1 MKILI
6 KNALILTMD
15 EKLSKFKGNIAIT
28 DTRIEKISKSEIE
41 GTFDKVID
49 ADGKIAMPGFVQPH
63 IHLCQTLFRGTADD
77 MELLDWLKYRIWPL
91 EGAHDEE
98 SIYYSAMLG
107 ISELIKGGT
116 TSIVDM
122 ETVHYTDNAIKA
134 IYDSGLRAITGKVMM
149 DYGTEVPASLME
161 RKEDSIAESV
171 KLLKKW
177 HKADDGRIEYAFT
190 PRFVVSCSEE
200 LLLEV
205 SKLSKEY
212 GVKVHTHASE
222 NRGEIAFVQQDRN
235 MRNINYLKKV
245 GLLNE
250 NLILA
255 HCIWLND
262 EEVELI
268 SKSNAKVVHC
278 PSSNLKLSSGI
289 AKIPELLERGVNVG
303 IASDG
308 APCSNN
314 LDAFMEMKLS
324 SLIQKVTIG
333 PKAMDCKQVLYLATM
348 GGAKVMGKEKEIGSI
363 EEGKKADIIILDLNR
378 VHNAPSFNENEESQI
393 VFSGKTENV
402 VTTIINGKV
411 VMENRKLLN
420 IDEENIIKMCNRS
433 IENVWNRAKIN
444 IHI

>member
-15 EKLSKFKGNIAIT
+15 EKFSKFKGNIAIT

-41 GTFDKVID
+41 GVFDKVID

-177 HKADDGRIEYAFT
+177 HKVDDGRIEYAFT

-363 EEGKKADIIILDLNR
+363 EEGKKADIIILDLNK

-402 VTTIINGKV
+402 ITTIINGKV
-411 VMENRKLLN
+411 VMEDRKLLN
-420 IDEENIIKMCNRS
+420 FDEESIIKMCNRS
-433 IENVWNRAKIN
+433 IEKVWNRAKIS

>member
-49 ADGKIAMPGFVQPH
+49 AEGKIVMPGFVQPH

-205 SKLSKEY
+205 AKLSKEY

-255 HCIWLND
+255 HCIWLDD

-289 AKIPELLERGVNVG
+289 AKIPVLLERGVNVG

-324 SLIQKVTIG
+324 SLIQKVNIG
-333 PKAMDCKQVLYLATM
+333 PKAMDCQQVLYLATM

-402 VTTIINGKV
+402 ITTIINGKV

-420 IDEENIIKMCNRS
+420 FDEESIIKMCNRS
-433 IENVWNRAKIN
+433 IKNVWNRAKIN

>member
-1 MKILI
+1 MRILI

-28 DTRIEKISKSEIE
+28 DTNIEKVSKSEIE
-41 GTFDKVID
+41 GVFDKIID
-49 ADGKIAMPGFVQPH
+49 AEGKIAMPGFVQPH
-63 IHLCQTLFRGTADD
+63 IHLCQTLFRSTADD
-77 MELLDWLKYRIWPL
+77 MELLDWLKFRIWPL

-134 IYDSGLRAITGKVMM
+134 IYDSGIRAITGKVMM

-161 RKEDSIAESV
+161 RKEDSIDESV

-177 HKADDGRIEYAFT
+177 HKADNGRIDYAFT
-190 PRFVVSCSEE
+190 PRFVVSCSED
-200 LLLEV
+200 LLLKV
-205 SKLSKEY
+205 SKLSKEF

-222 NRGEIAFVQQDRN
+222 NRGEIAFVQQDRK
-235 MRNINYLKKV
+235 MKNINYLKKV

-255 HCIWLND
+255 HCIWLD
-262 EEVELI
+262 EEEINLI

-314 LDAFMEMKLS
+314 LDAFMEMRLS
-324 SLIQKVTIG
+324 SLIQKISIG

-348 GGAKVMGKEKEIGSI
+348 GGAKVMGKEKDIGSI
-363 EEGKKADIIILDLNR
+363 VEGKKADIILLDLNR
-378 VHNAPSFNENEESQI
+378 VHNAPSFNGNIESQI

-402 VTTIINGKV
+402 ITTIINGKII
-411 VMENRKLLN
+411 MEDRRLLN
-420 IDEENIIKMCNRS
+420 LDEESIIKMCNRS
-433 IENVWNRAKIN
+433 IENVWRRAKIN

>member
-49 ADGKIAMPGFVQPH
+49 AEGKIAMPGFVQPH

-255 HCIWLND
+255 HCIWLDD

-333 PKAMDCKQVLYLATM
+333 PKAMECKQVLYLATM

-402 VTTIINGKV
+402 ITTIINGKV
-411 VMENRKLLN
+411 VMEDRKLLN
-420 IDEENIIKMCNRS
+420 FDEESITRNCNRS
-433 IENVWNRAKIN
+433 IENVWNRAKIS

>member
-15 EKLSKFKGNIAIT
+15 EKFSKFKGYIAIT

-41 GTFDKVID
+41 GAFDKVID

-363 EEGKKADIIILDLNR
+363 EEGKKADIIILDLNK

-402 VTTIINGKV
+402 ITTIINGKV
-411 VMENRKLLN
+411 VMEDRKLLN
-420 IDEENIIKMCNRS
+420 FDEENIIKMCNRS
-433 IENVWNRAKIN
+433 IEKVWNRAKISIN
-444 IHI
+444 I

>member
-1 MKILI
+1 MRILI

-28 DTRIEKISKSEIE
+28 DTNIEKVSKSEIE
-41 GTFDKVID
+41 GIFDKVID
-49 ADGKIAMPGFVQPH
+49 AEGKIAMPGLVQPH
-63 IHLCQTLFRGTADD
+63 IHLCQTLFRGIADD
-77 MELLDWLKYRIWPL
+77 MELLDWLKFRIWPL

-161 RKEDSIAESV
+161 RKEDSINESV

-177 HKADDGRIEYAFT
+177 HKADNGRIEYAFS

-205 SKLSKEY
+205 SRLSKEF

-222 NRGEIAFVQQDRN
+222 NRGEIAFVEQDRN
-235 MRNINYLKKV
+235 MKNIKYLKKV

-255 HCIWLND
+255 HCIWLD
-262 EEVELI
+262 EEEMNLI
-268 SKSNAKVVHC
+268 SKSSAKVVHC

-314 LDAFMEMKLS
+314 LDAFMEMRLS
-324 SLIQKVTIG
+324 SLIQKISIG

-348 GGAKVMGKEKEIGSI
+348 GGAKVMGMEKEIGSI
-363 EEGKKADIIILDLNR
+363 VEGKKADIILLDLNR
-378 VHNAPSFNENEESQI
+378 VHNAPSFNENVESQI

-402 VTTIINGKV
+402 ITTIINGKI
-411 VMENRKLLN
+411 VMEDRKLLN
-420 IDEENIIKMCNRS
+420 LEEESIIKMCNRS
-433 IENVWNRAKIN
+433 IENVCKRAKIK

>member
-205 SKLSKEY
+205 SKLSREY

-324 SLIQKVTIG
+324 SLIQKVAIG
-333 PKAMDCKQVLYLATM
+333 PKAMDCQQVLYLATM

-402 VTTIINGKV
+402 ITTIINGKV

-420 IDEENIIKMCNRS
+420 FDEENIIKMCNRS
-433 IENVWNRAKIN
+433 IEKVWNRAKIN

>member
-15 EKLSKFKGNIAIT
+15 EKFSKFKGYIAIT

-41 GTFDKVID
+41 GAFDKVID

-177 HKADDGRIEYAFT
+177 HKADNGRIEYAFT

-245 GLLNE
+245 ELLNE

-363 EEGKKADIIILDLNR
+363 EEGKKADIIILDLNK

-402 VTTIINGKV
+402 ITTIINGKV
-411 VMENRKLLN
+411 VMEDRKLLN
-420 IDEENIIKMCNRS
+420 FDEENIIKMCNRS
-433 IENVWNRAKIN
+433 IEKVWNRAKIS